1 MEQWWKRHSNIDM
14 AGYDR
19 SDVEDV
25 TGRIPLLLEKC
36 VVDGKIDL
44 AVTDLHDIYDKAA
57 DFVQG
62 IRART
67 TRDSDE
73 WRWCVRPIQHSGH
86 Y

>member
-1 MEQWWKRHSNIDM
+1 MG
-14 AGYDR
+14 GYKR

-25 TGRIPLLLEKC
+25 TGRIPLLLDNC

-44 AVTDLHDIYDKAA
+44 TVAYLRDIYDKAA

-62 IRART
+62 IRAKT
-67 TRDSDE
+67 ITGSIE
-73 WRWCVRPIQHSGH
+73 WEWYVRPIRRSGH